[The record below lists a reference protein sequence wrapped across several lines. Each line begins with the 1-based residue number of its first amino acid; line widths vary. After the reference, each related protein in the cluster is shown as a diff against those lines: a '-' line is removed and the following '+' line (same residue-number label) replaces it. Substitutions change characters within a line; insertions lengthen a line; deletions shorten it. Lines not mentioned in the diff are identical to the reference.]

1 MKLELPCLIHG
12 RHLRTLLVT
21 SRRIEKQDRHG
32 SRQRR
37 AACVSRRSRVH
48 CLLPVVLMPPTVRQL
63 QAQLVGYLLGLYTA
77 APSFPSVLLSL
88 PPAVCANSPSV
99 ALIPS
104 FPRAWTHA
112 NVSKHVCTLYILI
125 VRVPR
130 TLHTS
135 SLCENITYSSD
146 NKAEAG
152 AAVLFLGQ
160 ATFYPTCP
168 WYVEQW

>member
-1 MKLELPCLIHG
+1 M
-12 RHLRTLLVT
+12 T
-21 SRRIEKQDRHG
+21 SRRIEKQDRQTWKQAEEDRMCV
-32 SRQRR
+32 SVRPCSVS
-37 AACVSRRSRVH
+37 AACCFDATH
-48 CLLPVVLMPPTVRQL
+48 CSTAPGPAST
-63 QAQLVGYLLGLYTA
+63 GYLLGLYTA

-112 NVSKHVCTLYILI
+112 NESKHVCTLYILI
-125 VRVPR
+125 VRAAR

-135 SLCENITYSSD
+135 SLCENITYSSN
-146 NKAEAG
+146 NKVEAS
-152 AAVLFLGQ
+152 AAVLFLGH